1 MPLRR
6 SVRQAPPPKL
16 ELRGRLERQSLRAL
30 GATGGPNRRVGLGP
44 KVRLDGQ
51 TLDAPVQAM
60 LGLRSRL
67 RYPAWHE
74 QPVDDA
80 RRTMRHE
87 ALVAAG
93 RPIAVASAD
102 DLEVDGATGPLP
114 ARLYRP
120 GGARNPALTWQPR
133 TDRLPLLLFFHG
145 GGFVLGDRDSH
156 DAVCRMLCS
165 AAGILV
171 LSVEYRLAP
180 EHPWPAAP
188 DDAAAAWWWTV
199 DHADELGADLERLA
213 IGGDSAGGN
222 LTAITAQ
229 VAAAG
234 RGREDD
240 PRPAAQLLL
249 YPAVDWT
256 REYASRDL
264 FGHGFYL
271 EDASMDWC
279 ERHYL
284 GPAGAVDLADP
295 RISPITGELRGL
307 APALVVTAGFDPLR
321 DQGEAYAAAL
331 RQAGTPAVC
340 RRMPDLIHGFAN
352 TPGVGRRSREAMLEV
367 SSLLRGMLEIEPA
380 VRARGESASAAGTA
394 PEGVGAAV

>member
-6 SVRQAPPPKL
+6 PTRQAPPPKL
-16 ELRGRLERQSLRAL
+16 ELRGRLERQALRGL
-30 GATGGPNRRVGLGP
+30 GATGGPNRRVGLVP
-44 KVRLDGQ
+44 ALRRDGQ
-51 TLDAPVQAM
+51 TLDPATRAM
-60 LGLRSRL
+60 LALRDRL
-67 RYPAWHE
+67 GYPAWHE
-74 QPVDDA
+74 QPVADA
-80 RRTMRHE
+80 RRTLRHE

-93 RPIAVASAD
+93 RPIAVAAAD
-102 DLEVDGATGPLP
+102 DLEIDGATGPLQ

-120 GGARNPALTWQPR
+120 GGVRNPALTWQPQQE
-133 TDRLPLLLFFHG
+133 RLPLLVFFHG

-156 DAVCRMLCS
+156 DAVCRLLC
-165 AAGILV
+165 AGAGILV

-199 DHADELGADLERLA
+199 DHAAELGADPERLA

-229 VAAAG
+229 AAAAG
-234 RGREDD
+234 RGRDD
-240 PRPAAQLLL
+240 DARPAAQLLL

-271 EDASMDWC
+271 EDDSMDWC

-284 GPAGAVDLADP
+284 GAPGAVDLADP
-295 RISPITGELRGL
+295 RVSPITGDLRGL

-331 RQAGTPAVC
+331 RDAGTTAVA

-367 SSLLRGMLEIEPA
+367 ASLLRGMLEIEPA
-380 VRARGESASAAGTA
+380 VRARGGAEAGRERAGDEARATA
-394 PEGVGAAV
+394 

>member
-1 MPLRR
+1 MPRR
-6 SVRQAPPPKL
+6 RTRRQAPPPKL

-30 GATGGPNRRVGLGP
+30 GATGSPNRRVGLAPG
-44 KVRLDGQ
+44 VHLDGQ
-51 TLDAPVQAM
+51 TLDKPTQAM
-60 LGLRSRL
+60 LALRKGL

-74 QPVDDA
+74 QEVPAA
-80 RRTMRHE
+80 RRTLRHE

-93 RPIAVASAD
+93 RPIAVESAD
-102 DLEVDGATGPLP
+102 ELQVQGAAGPLP

-120 GGARNPALTWQPR
+120 GGERNPALAWQPR
-133 TDRLPLLLFFHG
+133 SGRKPLMLFFHG

-156 DAVCRMLCS
+156 DAVCRMICA

-199 DHADELGADLERLA
+199 DHAEELGADPQRLS

-229 VAAAG
+229 AAVAG
-234 RGREDD
+234 RGRDDD
-240 PRPAAQLLL
+240 PRPALQLLL

-256 REYASRDL
+256 REYRSREL

-271 EDASMDWC
+271 EDGSMDWC

-284 GPAGAVDLADP
+284 GPVGAVDLADP
-295 RISPITGELRGL
+295 RISPIHGDLRELP
-307 APALVVTAGFDPLR
+307 PALVVTAGFDPLR
-321 DQGEAYAAAL
+321 DQGEAYATAL
-331 RQAGTPAVC
+331 REAGNTAVV
-340 RRMPDLIHGFAN
+340 RRMSDLIHGFAN

-367 SSLLRGMLEIEPA
+367 SSLVRGMLEIEPA
-380 VRARGESASAAGTA
+380 VRAREAARAAADAA
-394 PEGVGAAV
+394 PEGAPQPA